1 MTHHGPSWYEASS
14 PLRSRSPCGVR
25 SHPSIPPCGV
35 LSASRCSALRL
46 PFGLPSL
53 PPCGGRLRFG
63 GLLSPNWR
71 QIALPAALGQ
81 WPFAKSRRS
90 PHLSSGHPQVPV
102 SPSPVLPHAEPATHA
117 APRRRGTVATG
128 IAAVVVAVTLGVAG
142 VLSLHAPNAGA
153 RTARESGGLA
163 HLNRES
169 ALVPASS
176 TLGSA
181 VGTTA
186 LGLRT
191 SYYEPPALSDPQNP
205 GAVVNSGPDQPDP
218 FVFVQNGRYY
228 LFTSQDQVPQDVP
241 VRSGTVFGQ
250 WGAPSDAL
258 PDPPAWATPH
268 AMWAPD
274 VAQFG
279 NHYMMYFTSD
289 LAGSSPPTMCIGDA
303 ISTNPA
309 GPYIPSQTPFICQL
323 SMGGSIDPRVFVDS
337 NGQASMIWKSDQ
349 NSLKMN
355 IDQRQIWSQPLSA
368 DGLHLLGAP
377 TAIFSPDEAWQNAI
391 VEAPQMV
398 LVQRRLLPLLL
409 RRVVQP
415 DELRDRRRPL
425 RRARRSLPRHVVDPA
440 PRLQPTRG
448 GTRRGVGLLQ
458 QRRHLDALHPMV
470 LPAAQPGP
478 AAACRHGAPRL
489 RARRAV
495 PRRAAPGGPVRSAP
509 RARRRAHARR
519 LRAA

>member
-1 MTHHGPSWYEASS
+1 M
-14 PLRSRSPCGVR
+14 L
-25 SHPSIPPCGV
+25 SH
-35 LSASRCSALRL
+35 
-46 PFGLPSL
+46 
-53 PPCGGRLRFG
+53 
-63 GLLSPNWR
+63 
-71 QIALPAALGQ
+71 
-81 WPFAKSRRS
+81 
-90 PHLSSGHPQVPV
+90 
-102 SPSPVLPHAEPATHA
+102 ATHA
-117 APRRRGTVATG
+117 TSRRHGTVVTG
-128 IAAVVVAVTLGVAG
+128 IAAIVVAVTLAVAC
-142 VLSLHAPNAGA
+142 VLSLHAPNADA
-153 RTARESGGLA
+153 RTARESRVA

-169 ALVPASS
+169 ALSPAS

-191 SYYEPPALSDPQNP
+191 SYYQPPALADPQNP
-205 GAVVNSGPDQPDP
+205 GMIVDSGADQPDP

-228 LFTSQDQVPQDVP
+228 LFTSQDRVPQVVP

-337 NGQASMIWKSDQ
+337 NGQASMIWKADQ
-349 NSLKMN
+349 NSLKSN
-355 IDQRQIWSQPLSA
+355 IPTEIWSQPLSA
-368 DGLHLLGAP
+368 DGLHLLGVP
-377 TAIFSPDEAWQNAI
+377 TEIFSPDEAWQNAI

-398 LVQRRLLPLLL
+398 LVNGAYYLFYSGGWFNQASYAIGVASCAGPQGPCHDTSTTPLLGSNMQGWGPGEESL
-409 RRVVQP
+409 FTNDAGIWMTYTP
-415 DELRDRRRPL
+415 WCS
-425 RRARRSLPRHVVDPA
+425 SLPNPGP
-440 PRLQPTRG
+440 PRPVALA
-448 GTRRGVGLLQ
+448 
-458 QRRHLDALHPMV
+458 HLGFGPDGPYL
-470 LPAAQPGP
+470 AQPLDTG
-478 AAACRHGAPRL
+478 
-489 RARRAV
+489 
-495 PRRAAPGGPVRSAP
+495 SKS
-509 RARRRAHARR
+509 
-519 LRAA
+519 